1 MRRRFSIRDLLWLT
15 VVAGLAI
22 GWWLDHREQVNRFEA
37 MNGPLSIQVYSITV
51 ADPNAVLKVLQTML
65 AGTQVRLMVDTKSN
79 FMVAYATPSQHAMIR
94 TLVDKLEGKRN
105 RQHQVRRQIRC
116 RTSRNM
122 KSLVPIIRSANP
134 RRIESSKCQS
144 CRRVESFARRFRR
157 YRALVAPEKSR

>member
-37 MNGPLSIQVYSITV
+37 MNGPLSVQVYSITV

-94 TLVDKLEGKRN
+94 TLVDKLEGKA
-105 RQHQVRRQIRC
+105 QSP
-116 RTSRNM
+116 TSSSPPNSMPNVEKHEIPGANYSQR
-122 KSLVPIIRSANP
+122 KSATD
-134 RRIESSKCQS
+134 
-144 CRRVESFARRFRR
+144 RVEQMPIVPSG
-157 YRALVAPEKSR
+157 